1 MVRRLRGEVTL
12 DTTDAEE
19 SADRLTSKLGSGGG
33 GGGGLSGLGLAGAAT
48 GAAAGIAALTR
59 SVIEDQ
65 VELRQLSEISGL
77 GTEEL
82 QRWGQAARDGGGSA
96 EDAADAAR
104 ELQLRLAEASSLGTG
119 PAVDALDLLNL
130 SLDDLINLPVSEQL
144 ARVRDALSAVED
156 ESQRLFLAE
165 ELLGGSA
172 ERLNTALAE
181 NAEAFNNQRVVL
193 EENTFG
199 DS

>member
-144 ARVRDALSAVED
+144 ARAGRAVRGGGRIAAALPRRRTA
-156 ESQRLFLAE
+156 RRF
-165 ELLGGSA
+165 GG
-172 ERLNTALAE
+172 TA
-181 NAEAFNNQRVVL
+181 QHG
-193 EENTFG
+193 T
-199 DS
+199 S